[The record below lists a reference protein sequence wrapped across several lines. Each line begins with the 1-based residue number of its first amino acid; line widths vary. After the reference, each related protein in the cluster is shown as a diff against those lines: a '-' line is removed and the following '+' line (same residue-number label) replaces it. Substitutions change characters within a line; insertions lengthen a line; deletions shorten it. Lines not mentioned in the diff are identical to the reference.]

1 MCQCSRNT
9 STKHPKRSHNGIYDS
24 AKLVK
29 GSQKVPRQLQLLPR
43 GSQKI
48 PKASQKAGKYS
59 TAAAKIRP
67 PARVAKKRG
76 AFFGRRCQEL
86 DFQGSGVPRE
96 LPRGTPG
103 APTGSTRERSLGL
116 HYWNCRP
123 MWFPLGLLSRD
134 CFHGAFPCWIAL
146 PWIVLYLDYSPGIAL
161 LGSFPRD
168 CSCLLYTSPSPRD
181 GLLSRMPSSA

>member
-1 MCQCSRNT
+1 MCQCSRNS

-43 GSQKI
+43 GSQKT

-59 TAAAKIRP
+59 MAAAKIRP
-67 PARVAKKRG
+67 PARVVKKRG

-103 APTGSTRERSLGL
+103 APTGSTRERSPWITLLGL
-116 HYWNCRP
+116 PSW
-123 MWFPLGLLSRD
+123 
-134 CFHGAFPCWIAL
+134 
-146 PWIVLYLDYSPGIAL
+146 VVSPGIAL
-161 LGSFPRD
+161 Q
-168 CSCLLYTSPSPRD
+168 
-181 GLLSRMPSSA
+181 GLLSWGFSLLDCSPLDCALLGLLSWDCSAGIFPQGLLYWDCFIILHFGYK